1 MIKITKPEI
10 INKGWGREIVIANND
25 EYCGKILE
33 FKAGSKF
40 SDHFHKE
47 KHETFYVLD
56 GILNLY
62 YYDLTNGTKLYKLIQ
77 PGDVI
82 VINRGEPHQI
92 EAITDSKIMEVSTHH
107 EDSDSYRIG
116 KGDSQK

>member
-1 MIKITKPEI
+1 MIQIKKPTI
-10 INKGWGREIVIANND
+10 VKKGWGREVVIDNND

-40 SDHFHKE
+40 SDHFHLAK
-47 KHETFYVLD
+47 KETFYVLD
-56 GILNLY
+56 GILGLY
-62 YYDLTNGTKLYKLIQ
+62 YYDLSTGARIYKQLI

-82 VINRGEPHQI
+82 TINRGEPHQI
-92 EAITDSKIMEVSTHH
+92 EAITSSRIIEVSTHH